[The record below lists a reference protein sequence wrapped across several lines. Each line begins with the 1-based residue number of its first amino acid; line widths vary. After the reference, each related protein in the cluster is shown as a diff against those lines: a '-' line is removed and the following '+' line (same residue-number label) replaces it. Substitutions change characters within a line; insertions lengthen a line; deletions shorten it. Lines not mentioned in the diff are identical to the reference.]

1 MNPMQ
6 FMQLIRGGQNPQ
18 QLVLGMMEQQ
28 MSGNPMGENL
38 INLAKQ
44 GDSASIEQIV
54 RNIAQSKGINFDQEF
69 ASFRQMLGL

>member
-1 MNPMQ
+1 
-6 FMQLIRGGQNPQ
+6 
-18 QLVLGMMEQQ
+18 

-54 RNIAQSKGINFDQEF
+54 RNIAQSKGINFD
-69 ASFRQMLGL
+69 